1 MLEDFGLNPRRY
13 RSEWLAGSEPEKF
26 IQAVNSMMEELREER
41 K

>member
-13 RSEWLAGSEPEKF
+13 RAEWLAGSEPEKF
-26 IQAVNSMMEELREER
+26 VQAVDGMMKELREER